1 MDFWDNIAAVYDIAE
16 AVNGKVYRE
25 MTEFVARL
33 VPKGAK
39 VLDCAAGTG
48 ALSLAAARKAES
60 VLCTDLSENMLFRAR
75 KKAKRARVDNI
86 RFEKRNILDLC
97 DADDTYDAVIAGN
110 VLHLLDDPGAAVRE
124 LCRVVKSGG
133 RLILPTF
140 IVDNDNAIIK
150 LYRVMG
156 FSPKME
162 FTPESYFETLKKFG
176 CGKVRMKVINGMIPC
191 CLAVIDTEKQRDTPD
206 KITRKENIS

>member
-25 MTEFVARL
+25 MTELVARL

-39 VLDCAAGTG
+39 ILDCAAGTG

-60 VLCTDLSENMLFRAR
+60 VMCTDMSENMLFRAR
-75 KKAKRARVDNI
+75 KKAKRARADNI

-110 VLHLLDDPGAAVRE
+110 VLHLLDDPHEAVRE
-124 LCRVVKSGG
+124 LARVVKSGG

-140 IVDNDNAIIK
+140 MCSKSNVLLK
-150 LYRVMG
+150 TYRILG
-156 FSPKME
+156 FSPKKD
-162 FTPESYFETLKKFG
+162 FTPESYFKTLRERG
-176 CGKVRMKVINGMIPC
+176 CGRIRMKVINGMIPC
-191 CLAVIDTEKQRDTPD
+191 CLAVIDTK
-206 KITRKENIS
+206 K